1 MPRPSSNEHADTTI
15 VRASKIA
22 LVTSVALWVSLVAF
36 GNITDYGT
44 NLAFVTHVLSMDT
57 VFPETTIKYRAITS
71 PALHHAAYLLII
83 AAEAATGILC
93 WIGAFRMLGA
103 IRNGAA
109 SFNHAKNPAVI
120 GLTLGSVIWLGGF
133 MAIGGEWFGMWMSGQ
148 WNGVESAFRFA
159 ALILIVLL
167 YVTIPDREPGGRPSP
182 PERP

>member
-1 MPRPSSNEHADTTI
+1 MSCPWTRCPGDDDQVPRDHQSGPAPC
-15 VRASKIA
+15 
-22 LVTSVALWVSLVAF
+22 SL
-36 GNITDYGT
+36 
-44 NLAFVTHVLSMDT
+44 
-57 VFPETTIKYRAITS
+57 
-71 PALHHAAYLLII
+71 LLII

-93 WIGAFRMLGA
+93 SIGAFRMLGA

-109 SFNHAKNPAVI
+109 SSNHAKNPAVI

-148 WNGVESAFRFA
+148 WNGVESVFRFA

-167 YVTIPDREPGGRPSP
+167 YVTIPDREPGGTLSP